1 MLKRTVAG
9 ITGSILVCIA
19 IFFNQTYPVILNT
32 LIAVSCGLA
41 IYELFS
47 AMGILKMY
55 FLTVPTF
62 IFTIFLPLFGFGFYF
77 HLLWYIYTLTIF
89 IVMLIFKDE
98 INFKN
103 IASVYVMALVI
114 AISFGLFIKVR
125 DMGGKYGTFYI
136 VLILV
141 VAWMTDT
148 GAYFCGSFLG
158 KHKLCPQISPKKTV
172 EGALGGI
179 IVSVLSALV
188 TCLIFQNFIFDK
200 QVFINYF
207 LIVLIAVIG
216 AIISMVGD
224 LSFSLV
230 KRSCNIKDFGN
241 VIPGHGGILDRLD
254 SVIFLSP
261 LIYFLLIAFPVV
273 QNI

>member
-1 MLKRTVAG
+1 
-9 ITGSILVCIA
+9 
-19 IFFNQTYPVILNT
+19 
-32 LIAVSCGLA
+32 
-41 IYELFS
+41 
-47 AMGILKMY
+47 
-55 FLTVPTF
+55 
-62 IFTIFLPLFGFGFYF
+62 
-77 HLLWYIYTLTIF
+77 
-89 IVMLIFKDE
+89 
-98 INFKN
+98 
-103 IASVYVMALVI
+103 
-114 AISFGLFIKVR
+114 
-125 DMGGKYGTFYI
+125 
-136 VLILV
+136 
-141 VAWMTDT
+141 MTDT
-148 GAYFCGSFLG
+148 GAYFCGSFFG

-261 LIYFLLIAFPVV
+261 LIYFLLIVFPVV